1 MLDLEQS
8 AVTDWLRAVHPSG
21 PVWPPPVRPI
31 ETEGEAP
38 ALLAALG
45 RVLSEQAA
53 GSPDR
58 LFNLLTAPD
67 LRVELQRVL
76 AQLGVARLLRILAF
90 LPQAHIQVAALV
102 EGASPDAQALRAA
115 IAATGREVLLER
127 LFGVARVGDCTT
139 ALITDIGYRLL
150 GPDGKPDG
158 TTVEFANGLHQISY
172 EREPAVVPSRP
183 GDRAIIC
190 LTVIP
195 RACPPHDSRGRWYT
209 VTNLRTQTTWSLPD
223 SQHTCGGA

>member
-1 MLDLEQS
+1 LKHLLPVLLLLIVTAPRAHAGFDCTRASSPDERTVCSDHRLFQLDDLYG
-8 AVTDWLRAVHPSG
+8 RAF
-21 PVWPPPVRPI
+21 
-31 ETEGEAP
+31 
-38 ALLAALG
+38 
-45 RVLSEQAA
+45 EQAEQA
-53 GSPDR
+53 SKGDDATR
-58 LFNLLTAPD
+58 LKIVA
-67 LRVELQRVL
+67 RGVL
-76 AQLGVARLLRILAF
+76 ADRHACGTRTGCLFAVYIGGLESLLRFGSTTEI
-90 LPQAHIQVAALV
+90 PGDI
-102 EGASPDAQALRAA
+102 AA
-115 IAATGREVLLER
+115 IDMAGDHIPPDSAAPP
-127 LFGVARVGDCTT
+127 ARVGDCTT